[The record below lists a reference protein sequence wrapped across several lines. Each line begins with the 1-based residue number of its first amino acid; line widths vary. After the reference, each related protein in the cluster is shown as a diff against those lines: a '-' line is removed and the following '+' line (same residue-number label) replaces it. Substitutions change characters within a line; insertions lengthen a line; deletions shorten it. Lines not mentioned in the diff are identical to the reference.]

1 MRSRDAV
8 CAVILTLGLGAPA
21 AAQTTTTTT
30 TQPPPAA
37 NPPTTTTVPAA
48 QPVVVADT
56 TPHGSAVR
64 FGLGGGIVVPV
75 SRLGDFFKVGWQ
87 GQAAVI
93 IRPQR
98 FPVGFQIDGNFM
110 QMKSK
115 PPADTTFQV
124 IDGTANIVFTIPTS
138 AATTFKPYI
147 LGGAGV
153 YNIKNKPGDTRTKF
167 GLNGGVGFDVG
178 NGPVVFFA
186 EGRFHNIFSG
196 RINDIG
202 HPSNAS
208 FIPVTIGVKFGGQ

>member
-1 MRSRDAV
+1 MMRARDTV
-8 CAVILTLGLGAPA
+8 GTVILTVGLVVPA

-30 TQPPPAA
+30 TTQPPA
-37 NPPTTTTVPAA
+37 NVPPA
-48 QPVVVADT
+48 QPVVVVDT
-56 TPHGSAVR
+56 GTHAGSAVR
-64 FGLGGGIVVPV
+64 FGLGGGVVVPL
-75 SRLGDFFKVGWQ
+75 SRLKDFFKVGWQ
-87 GQAAVI
+87 GEAAVT
-93 IRPQR
+93 IRPAR

-115 PPADTTFQV
+115 APADTTLQI

-153 YNIKNKPGDTRTKF
+153 YAVKNKPGDTRTKF
-167 GLNGGVGFDVG
+167 GLNGGVGFDIG

-208 FIPVTIGVKFGGQ
+208 FIPVTVGVRFGGQ